1 MANPPGKITRW
12 LQRAPAGV
20 LSGYAVACAFS
31 AYFFVYAFRKPF
43 AAATYPGLHFA
54 DTDIELKT
62 AFVVSQILGYTVAK
76 YLGVKLNSEATRSR
90 RMPAII
96 ALVALSE
103 LALLLFGAV
112 PPGWKVA
119 AIFLNGLPLGL
130 VWGLFVQYLE
140 GRRTSDFLLSGL
152 ACSFI
157 VASGVFKDIG
167 RAMLAGNPLPVLGLS
182 LPNPFPPLTEFWM
195 PAATGALFAPA
206 FLLAI
211 WLLNQVPAP
220 TVGDIA
226 ARTERE
232 PMNHQRRWQFLMTY
246 LPGIAPLV
254 IAYVFLTIFR
264 EYRDNYMVDILNQ
277 LGYSYDA
284 NKSIMTNI
292 ELGVAIG
299 VLAIMSLLFLVKDN
313 RRALLAVF
321 AVIASGFILIG
332 VATLLHASGAIS
344 GFWWMALIGLGGYMA
359 YVPYNSVLF
368 DRLMASTHFVGTA
381 VFAIYVADSAGYTG
395 NCIVQLG
402 KDLFAAHTTRA
413 QFLEN
418 YCLDLSL
425 VGTLMVLAGGL
436 YFWRTNRNTNLPQTP
451 V

>member
-1 MANPPGKITRW
+1 MPNSGNRITRW
-12 LQRAPAGV
+12 LSGAPASV
-20 LSGYAVACAFS
+20 LSSYAVACAFF

-54 DTDIELKT
+54 GSEIELKT

-76 YLGVKLNSEATRSR
+76 YLGVKLNSEAKRAR
-90 RMPAII
+90 RMPTII
-96 ALVALSE
+96 ALVALAE
-103 LALLLFGAV
+103 IALVLFAAV
-112 PPGWKVA
+112 PPQWKVA
-119 AIFLNGLPLGL
+119 AIFFNGLPLGL

-157 VASGVFKDIG
+157 VASGVSKDVG
-167 RAMLAGNPLPVLGLS
+167 RAMLAGNPLPVLGIH

-195 PAATGALFAPA
+195 PSAAGALFAPA
-206 FLLAI
+206 FLLAV
-211 WLLNQVPAP
+211 WLLNQVPEP
-220 TVGDIA
+220 TLADRA

-232 PMNHQRRWQFLMTY
+232 PMDANRRRQFLRTY
-246 LPGIAPLV
+246 LPGIVLLIV
-254 IAYVFLTIFR
+254 AYVLLTTFR
-264 EYRDNYMVDILNQ
+264 EYRDNYMVDILDQ

-292 ELGVAIG
+292 ELGVALS
-299 VLAIMSLLFLVKDN
+299 VLATMSLLFLIKDN

-321 AVIASGFILIG
+321 VVIATGFILIG
-332 VATLLHASGAIS
+332 VATLLHASGVVS
-344 GFWWMALIGLGGYMA
+344 GFWWIALIGLGGYMA

-368 DRLMASTHFVGTA
+368 DRLMASTQFVGTA

-418 YCLDLSL
+418 YCLVMSL
-425 VGTLMVLAGGL
+425 VGTLMVIAGGA
-436 YFWRTNRNTNLPQTP
+436 YFWRRDRNR
-451 V
+451 